1 MTHLFLNDGGIW
13 TMMLEQERQRR
24 ALVEGPPDGELRDV
38 VRGFQVLRVRSG
50 GKPWTKGEPCVV
62 CDEEDCRRQLQELLP
77 GAAAAEPLEANWP
90 LLKMLCA
97 WRRHVKDTKLIQ
109 KRMGDD
115 KWKQSSIC
123 TSELTFL
130 GRKGDGIIVI
140 VAATRKPVDSLSSL
154 VSLIDVEPGVHS
166 GVKALSVGF
175 AVLIAM
181 YMDWD
186 LYTVENVDIVQRL
199 LRKVRKEGRVG
210 LDTYVGSPWHVM
222 FQCILERRRIPDT
235 AKEFILSRAHLP

>member
-1 MTHLFLNDGGIW
+1 
-13 TMMLEQERQRR
+13 MMLEQERQRR
-24 ALVEGPPDGELRDV
+24 ALIEGPPDGELRDV

-50 GKPWTKGEPCVV
+50 GKPWTAGEPCVV
-62 CDEEDCRRQLQELLP
+62 CNDEDCRRQLRELSP
-77 GAAAAEPLEANWP
+77 GAAAEPLEANWP

-97 WRRHVKDTKLIQ
+97 WRRHVKDTKLNQ
-109 KRMGDD
+109 KRLGGQGDE

-154 VSLIDVEPGVHS
+154 VSLIDAEPGVHS

-210 LDTYVGSPWHVM
+210 LDTYAGSPWHVM

>member
-1 MTHLFLNDGGIW
+1 MLAALHAAHDVPW
-13 TMMLEQERQRR
+13 DMMLEQERYRR
-24 ALVEGPPDGELRDV
+24 VLVEGPPDGELREV
-38 VRGFQVLRVRSG
+38 VQGFLVLRVRSG
-50 GKPWTKGEPCVV
+50 GKPWTAGEPCVI
-62 CDEEDCRRQLQELLP
+62 CDQEDCLRQVRELSP
-77 GAAAAEPLEANWP
+77 TGGSPLESNWP

-97 WRRHVKDTKLIQ
+97 WRRHVKDTKLI
-109 KRMGDD
+109 KKHLGGDQ
-115 KWKQSSIC
+115 WKQTSIC

-130 GRKGDGIIVI
+130 GRKRDGIIAI

-154 VSLIDVEPGVHS
+154 VSLMDAEPGVHS

-186 LYTVENVDIVQRL
+186 LYTAENVDIVQRL

-210 LDTYVGSPWHVM
+210 LDTYLGSPWHVM
-222 FQCILERRRIPDT
+222 FQCIQERRRIPDT